1 MKLGDILKRCTLA
14 VLFGSALMAVTV
26 ANADNVGALGLD
38 YSNSVAEVLGNPIL
52 GSNGPVGMDLQ
63 TNWEDSSTDGSDH
76 WEDGI
81 GALKTVEG
89 KGSVTTVPVRDAS
102 CDWLADTT
110 NYPWAYPAPYNSAAR
125 LFDRNGVFRYHP
137 FDLMAGG
144 TESMPW
150 TTGHTYDVYAFV
162 PPSDWGYYYRYYAT
176 NEYRIVRANWSTNF
190 INPGRRAIIPR

>member
-1 MKLGDILKRCTLA
+1 MELGNFVKRCALLM
-14 VLFGSALMAVTV
+14 LFVSALMAVTV
-26 ANADNVGALGLD
+26 ANAANVGALGLN
-38 YSNSVAEVLGNPIL
+38 YSNSVEDVPGSPIL
-52 GSNGPVGMDLQ
+52 GSNGPVVMDLQ
-63 TNWEDSSTDGSDH
+63 TNRENSSTDGSDH

-89 KGSVTTVPVRDAS
+89 KGSVTTVPVNDAS
-102 CDWLADTT
+102 CDWFTDTT
-110 NYPWAYPAPYNSAAR
+110 NYPWAYPAPYNPAAR
-125 LFDRNGVFRYHP
+125 LFDRNGAFRYHP
-137 FDLMAGG
+137 LDLIVSG

-150 TTGHTYDVYAFV
+150 TTGHTYDVYVFV